1 MRFVK
6 RAGIVFGALIAILVV
21 GNLLAGP
28 SEAPKNSS
36 ASSAEGP
43 EKAQEAQGSE
53 VVVRIATAGGAGY
66 SANLAA
72 TGAET
77 VDINEKGAD
86 SRVVM
91 HADEN
96 PSSP

>member
-28 SEAPKNSS
+28 SEAPNNSS

-53 VVVRIATAGGAGY
+53 VVV
-66 SANLAA
+66 
-72 TGAET
+72 
-77 VDINEKGAD
+77 KG
-86 SRVVM
+86 
-91 HADEN
+91 
-96 PSSP
+96 